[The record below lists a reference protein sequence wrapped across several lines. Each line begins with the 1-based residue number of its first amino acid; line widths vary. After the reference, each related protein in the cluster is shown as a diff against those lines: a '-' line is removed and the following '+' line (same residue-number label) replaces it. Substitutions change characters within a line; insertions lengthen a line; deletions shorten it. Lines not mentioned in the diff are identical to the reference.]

1 MIKKDVKTNLLN
13 HSEAKVRLLGEY
25 LKRYL
30 NIICNDGYTK
40 RIKIYDLFCGEGLY
54 ENGGE
59 GSPLVTMRQIKDI
72 HYVNVAKSSNIPKID
87 SHFNDIDESKVKK
100 VEQALKDKSLY
111 YSEFGQLE
119 FSTNDY
125 ILEYEKLISELPK
138 LKSLNQK
145 AFIFID
151 PYEYKHIKA
160 TQIRNLM
167 SMGNSEVLL
176 WLPTQFMYRFATNGT
191 PEALKDFITEIIP
204 NFSDW
209 KPGNVWNFIS
219 ELKQGFQNF
228 LGVNF
233 FVDTFTIQKDTNTVF
248 CLFFFTSHIK
258 GFEKMLEAK
267 WEIDTEQGKGWD
279 YTGNQRSLFH
289 EYKTNPLEIKLK
301 EYLKEKERFNGELYV
316 FTLRQG
322 FLPKHANEIFYNLR
336 NEGVLSVRKQDGTE
350 VINKKHTFLGYKYFR
365 DEFQKAT
372 FKLN

>member
-1 MIKKDVKTNLLN
+1 MTKKDVKTNLLN

-72 HYVNVAKSSNIPKID
+72 HFVNVAKASTIPKID
-87 SHFNDIDESKVKK
+87 CHFNDIEESKVKK
-100 VEQALKDKSLY
+100 VEQSLKDKSLY
-111 YSEFGQLE
+111 YREFGDLQ
-119 FSTNDY
+119 FSTEDY
-125 ILEYEKLISELPK
+125 QVQYENLLTQLPK
-138 LKSLNQK
+138 LKELNQK

-160 TQIRNLM
+160 SQIKNLM
-167 SMGNSEVLL
+167 LKGSSEVLL
-176 WLPTQFMYRFATNGT
+176 WLPTQFMYRFASNGT

-204 NFSDW
+204 NFNEW
-209 KPGNVWNFIS
+209 RPGNVWKFIS
-219 ELKQGFQNF
+219 ELKQGFQDF
-228 LGVNF
+228 LGNNF

-267 WEIDTEQGKGWD
+267 WEIDTEYGKGWD
-279 YTGNQRSLFH
+279 YAGNTPSLFH
-289 EYKTNPLEIKLK
+289 EHKTNPLETKLK
-301 EYLKEKERFNGELYV
+301 EYLKAKKRYNGEVYE

-322 FLPKHANEIFYNLR
+322 FLPKHTNEIFYNWQNNGDL
-336 NEGVLSVRKQDGTE
+336 EVLTARGEKARKKSFYIAYNYYKKD
-350 VINKKHTFLGYKYFR
+350 NKKVTFNLK
-365 DEFQKAT
+365 
-372 FKLN
+372 

>member
-1 MIKKDVKTNLLN
+1 MTKKDVKTNLLN

-72 HYVNVAKSSNIPKID
+72 HFTNVAKFSSIPKID
-87 SHFNDIDESKVKK
+87 CHFNDIEVYKVKK
-100 VEQALKDKSLY
+100 VEQALKEKSLY
-111 YSEFGQLE
+111 YSEFGNLG
-119 FSTNDY
+119 FSNEDY
-125 ILEYEKLISELPK
+125 QVQYESLLTELPK
-138 LKSLNQK
+138 LKALNQK

-160 TQIRNLM
+160 SQIKNLM
-167 SMGNSEVLL
+167 SKGSSEVLL
-176 WLPTQFMYRFATNGT
+176 WLPTQFMYRFANNGT

-204 NFSDW
+204 NFDEW
-209 KPGNVWNFIS
+209 RLGNVWNFIA
-219 ELKQGFQNF
+219 ELKQGFQNY
-228 LGVNF
+228 LGKNF

-267 WEIDTEQGKGWD
+267 WEIDTEFGKGWD
-279 YTGNQRSLFH
+279 YTGNRPSLFH
-289 EYKTNPLEIKLK
+289 EYKTNPLEISLREFLK
-301 EYLKEKERFNGELYV
+301 SKKRYNGEIYE

-322 FLPKHANEIFYNLR
+322 FLPKHTNEVFYNWQNNGGL
-336 NEGVLSVRKQDGTE
+336 EVLTENGEKARKKSFYIAYNYFKDDS
-350 VINKKHTFLGYKYFR
+350 KKVNFTLK
-365 DEFQKAT
+365 
-372 FKLN
+372 